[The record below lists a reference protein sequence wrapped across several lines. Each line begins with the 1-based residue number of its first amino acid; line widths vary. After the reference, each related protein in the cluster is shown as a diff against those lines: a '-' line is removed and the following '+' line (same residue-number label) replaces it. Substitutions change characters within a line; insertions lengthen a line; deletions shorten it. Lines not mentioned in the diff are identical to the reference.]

1 VCGEAKN
8 ECGYLEEEMSQ
19 ISISQTTD
27 RKSGESIYPD
37 PDRSRNGGTAEAMIT
52 ISKIGRW
59 SAALTAL
66 CSVGYGIAVIV
77 VMVSTLSNLSTTP
90 AQGWT
95 GIDAFLAAFE
105 PIQMLPVIPS
115 LLLAPAFTALM
126 VSIYSYAAEDKKI
139 WGLLGLAF
147 TLIYAAMAATNYLI
161 QLLPVWR
168 SINNGETDGLA
179 MFVLGNPHSI
189 FWGLAYVYLF
199 MNLAMLFTAPV
210 FTGDRLENGIRL
222 LFILNGV
229 SVVVTLASAI
239 VDSPPFYLLGS
250 LVIWCPIFTA
260 AAILVAV
267 LFKRIA
273 RTGRKE

>member
-1 VCGEAKN
+1 
-8 ECGYLEEEMSQ
+8 MSQ

-147 TLIYAAMAATNYLI
+147 TLIYAAMAATNYMI

-189 FWGLAYVYLF
+189 FWGLAYAYLF

-250 LVIWCPIFTA
+250 LVIWCPIFAA